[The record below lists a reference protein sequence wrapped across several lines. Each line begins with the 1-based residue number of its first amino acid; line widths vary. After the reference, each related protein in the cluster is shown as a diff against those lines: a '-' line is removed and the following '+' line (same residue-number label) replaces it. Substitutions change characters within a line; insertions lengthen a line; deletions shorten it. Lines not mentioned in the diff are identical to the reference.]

1 MRESIVKKIASLPP
15 LPRTLHEFEVAYK
28 DENVTIEQIAKILEQ
43 DPMIVANVLKRVNSP
58 FYGLS
63 KKIESLQHA
72 VSILGLSEVRAIVL
86 ENSIKKLLNIDVEPY
101 GVNAEQFARIS
112 QLQSF
117 LVQKWYKSVDP
128 QKAGFLSL
136 AALLQESGKILI
148 ADEVIRD
155 DLTLQF
161 QSELDMSNDVAQVE
175 RSFVG
180 VSAAEVTA
188 KIFEHWGMQETLC
201 RAIGYSDEYAAAPE
215 DIKELSLALHIVKR
229 AVPINKPLAPASRNI
244 AKNIA
249 TKEGLDASKLEEAME
264 AIANL

>member
-1 MRESIVKKIASLPP
+1 MRESIAKKIASLPP
-15 LPRTLHEFEVAYK
+15 LPKTLHEFDAAYN
-28 DENVTIEQIAKILEQ
+28 DENVTIEKIAAILEQ

-58 FYGLS
+58 FYGLA
-63 KKIESLQHA
+63 KKIDSLRHA

-101 GVNAEQFARIS
+101 GVNAEQFARIA

-117 LVQKWYKSVDP
+117 LIQKWYKSIDP
-128 QKAGFLSL
+128 AKTGFLSL

-161 QSELDMSNDVAQVE
+161 RSDLEMSNDVAAVE

-180 VSAAEVTA
+180 VSAAEVTG
-188 KIFEHWGMQETLC
+188 KIFEHWGMEETLT
-201 RAIGYSDEYAAAPE
+201 RAITYSDAYEAAPE
-215 DIKELSLALHIVKR
+215 EVRELSCALHIVKR
-229 AVPINKPLAPASRNI
+229 AVAINKPLSETSKTI

-249 TKEGLDASKLEEAME
+249 QKEGYDVAKLEEALQ
-264 AIANL
+264 AIESL